1 MERGKKLFS
10 DVLLFALSNFGSK
23 VLVFLLVP
31 LYTHS
36 LTTEEYG
43 IADLITVT
51 IQILFPILTLSITE
65 ATLRFLLDRNSPK
78 EKIMTISLLAVLISF
93 AIVGVLT
100 LGALCFKPEIRPYA
114 PYFLV
119 IYLFTALNSF
129 LSNFTRGIDRTKVF
143 AVKGLL
149 YTASLLLFNL
159 LFLLVL
165 RIGLSGYLLSIIL
178 AETIT
183 VVYMFTA
190 AKEYRYLRFRP
201 DRTLAKEMLRYSIPL
216 IPTIIAWWIMQVS
229 DKYIVIAYCGM
240 AASGV
245 YAVSYK
251 IPSLL
256 SLVTTIFNQA
266 WQISAVKSYE
276 DRDYGDFFGTVY
288 GIFFAFSL
296 LISAA
301 LILAAKLLG
310 RFLFAADY
318 FIAWRYV
325 PLLVVAYFFS
335 GLSGVM
341 ASAFT
346 TAKKTNVLFYSTV
359 AGAAFNLVFNFLFIP
374 RYGVLAAAATTMLG
388 FGVTLLIRNLY
399 LKKMVGLRLNGGKE
413 FLSVLLIMLEAV
425 LMTTDY
431 AWKYPAAGLLFLLFF
446 VLYYKTVCAF
456 LKWFWGNAVKFI
468 KKLH

>member
-23 VLVFLLVP
+23 VLAFLLVP
-31 LYTHS
+31 LYTHA

-51 IQILFPILTLSITE
+51 IQILFPVLTLSITE

-78 EKIMTISLLAVLISF
+78 EKIMTISLLTVLISF

-100 LGALCFKPEIRPYA
+100 LAALCFKPEIRPYA

-129 LSNFTRGIDRTKVF
+129 LSNYTRGIDRTKVF
-143 AVKGLL
+143 AVKGIL

-165 RIGLSGYLLSIIL
+165 QIGLTGYLLSILL
-178 AETIT
+178 AEVIT
-183 VVYMFTA
+183 VVYMFIA
-190 AKEYRYLRFRP
+190 AKEYRYLHFHL
-201 DRTLAKEMLRYSIPL
+201 DRALSKEMLRYSIPL

-229 DKYIVIAYCGM
+229 DKYIVIAYCGL

-276 DRDYGDFFGTVY
+276 DRDYCDFFRTVY
-288 GIFFAFSL
+288 GIFFAFNL

-310 RFLFAADY
+310 RILFAADY

-346 TAKKTNVLFYSTV
+346 TAKKTNVLFYSTL
-359 AGAAFNLVFNFLFIP
+359 AGAAFNLIFNFLFIP
-374 RYGVLAAAATTMLG
+374 RYGALAAAATTMLG
-388 FGVTLLIRNLY
+388 FGVTLLIRNLN
-399 LKKMVGLRLNGGKE
+399 LKKMVGLRLNGRKE
-413 FLSVLLIMLEAV
+413 FLSVLLIILEAV

-446 VLYYKTVCAF
+446 VLYFKTVCAF
-456 LKWFWGNAVKFI
+456 LKWLWANAVKFI
-468 KKLH
+468 KKHH